1 MAPSWSHKPLE
12 VPSLKKAQ
20 IHATITRKKST
31 QVLTLLFSGEINHM
45 KPGEMVQFS
54 CDSNLEHYKNFRR
67 QKVSCRKLNHTRTT
81 ETQIS

>member
-1 MAPSWSHKPLE
+1 MD
-12 VPSLKKAQ
+12 
-20 IHATITRKKST
+20 KST
-31 QVLTLLFSGEINHM
+31 LNEPACMTYENPFSILFLLSQYTENLALLFSGEINHM

-81 ETQIS
+81 KTQIS